1 MITTKQPQIIRGQV
15 LPGQKLGDQTGA
27 HTANLD
33 LSLAKDLVKGLYTCT
48 VEWQSQKYPGLLYYG
63 HNSLSQKDCLEVHLL
78 NFSHDIYGQ
87 EIEVVIKKFLRPE
100 IKFNNLEELKNQI
113 KKDLDEAKKLI

>member
-1 MITTKQPQIIRGQV
+1 MINSKQPQIIRGQI
-15 LPGQKLGDQTGA
+15 LPGQKLGKQIGA

-33 LSLAKDLVKGLYTCT
+33 LSLAKDLAKGLYSCT
-48 VEWQSQKYPGLLYYG
+48 VDWQNQKYPGLLYYG

-87 EIEVVIKKFLRPE
+87 KIGVTIKKFLRHE
-100 IKFNNLEELKNQI
+100 IKFNNSEELKNQI
-113 KKDLDEAKKLI
+113 KKDLAEAKKLI